1 MIAHHQAETKLD
13 LRLGGGGGGGGA
25 GAGGLAVGG
34 GGGGGGGH
42 QAGPGPPSPA
52 VVAEKPQTQPVINN
66 NNNNPARS
74 PPVPKPAPSPL
85 PPAPAKPAPVRP
97 PSVSY
102 ASKSAVSDNSVKPP
116 PVHSP
121 PPPSSPP
128 APAAPLLTA
137 PPPRPEVSAHHN
149 LPEPGA
155 LRQPNSLARSDGGG
169 ARGRTPTRQE
179 RQARE
184 LAPAS
189 TAGAAGGA
197 ANTTQGGYNFQ
208 KIMEDRFEH
217 YKRPAS
223 RERSGSRQQLS
234 RDPSR
239 DRLARPGS
247 RQRTPSQTVENS
259 KANGLAG
266 LDLDTVN
273 TAKPSTGNGSA
284 GGGGGNFSSDLRLP
298 AEDQIR
304 YRGVQQEIPH
314 FGAPPKRTE
323 SLYMK
328 PSNNQQAT
336 FKVETRDSLEVCQ
349 SS

>member
-1 MIAHHQAETKLD
+1 MIAQQQAEAKLD
-13 LRLGGGGGGGGA
+13 LRLGGGGGG
-25 GAGGLAVGG
+25 AGGLAV
-34 GGGGGGGH
+34 GGGGGH
-42 QAGPGPPSPA
+42 QAGPGPPSPL
-52 VVAEKPQTQPVINN
+52 VAEKPLTQPVITNN
-66 NNNNPARS
+66 NNLARS
-74 PPVPKPAPSPL
+74 PPVPKPAPSPTPCPAPL
-85 PPAPAKPAPVRP
+85 PVKPAPARP
-97 PSVSY
+97 VSY
-102 ASKSAVSDNSVKPP
+102 NASGSDNSVQPT
-116 PVHSP
+116 VHSP
-121 PPPSSPP
+121 PPPPASSPP
-128 APAAPLLTA
+128 APAAPLLSA
-137 PPPRPEVSAHHN
+137 PPPRPEVTAPHH

-184 LAPAS
+184 QPAPPAPS
-189 TAGAAGGA
+189 APVAAGS
-197 ANTTQGGYNFQ
+197 QGGYNFQ

-247 RQRTPSQTVENS
+247 RQMTPSQPGGGENS
-259 KANGLAG
+259 KTNGLAG
-266 LDLDTVN
+266 LDLDSVS
-273 TAKPSTGNGSA
+273 TAKPTTGNGA
-284 GGGGGNFSSDLRLP
+284 VGGGGPGSFSSDLRLP
-298 AEDQIR
+298 AEDQVR

-336 FKVETRDSLEVCQ
+336 FKVSPVCPPDISLV
-349 SS
+349 SSVQL